1 MAELKRR
8 YEVEK
13 LEGTRQREIIEIS
26 KKDGSFVKKMVQEPA
41 GYMVYFPNGSSVR
54 IRTEEELEKQGF
66 DKPASLVDMD
76 SGETSRTP
84 EGSLKAH
91 SEQKQN
97 KPRRGFT
104 PPVPTT

>member
-8 YEVEK
+8 YEVERLK
-13 LEGTRQREIIEIS
+13 GTVQREVLTIS
-26 KKDGSFVKKMVQEPA
+26 EKDGSFIPKMVEEPA
-41 GYMVYFPNGSSVR
+41 GFMVYFPNGSSVR
-54 IRTEEELEKQGF
+54 IRTEEELGKQGF
-66 DKPASLVDMD
+66 DVPAPLVDMD
-76 SGETSRTP
+76 SGEIIDTS

-91 SEQKQN
+91 SEQKQV